1 MKFNLIFAILV
12 SIILGSFASNCS
24 NIEICPKFNKCKVCG
39 ASDAII
45 KKGYRSVNSETLDIE
60 SLSESSL
67 NESLN
72 EYTSLLDHENDD
84 KSLIIVPVTNNGI
97 MPFKNIYIAIVAFLS
112 GVFSLLLFP
121 DGRVVLGL
129 LVLSHI
135 CTLIMFYLIKLLY

>member
-12 SIILGSFASNCS
+12 SIILGSFASDCS
-24 NIEICPKFNKCKVCG
+24 NIGICPKCNKCKVCG

-67 NESLN
+67 NE
-72 EYTSLLDHENDD
+72 YTSLLNHENED
-84 KSLIIVPVTNNGI
+84 KPLIIVPVTNNGI
-97 MPFKNIYIAIVAFLS
+97 MPFKSIYITIVAFLS